1 MRWRRAPVRAFGWG
15 LLCAGGLWAS
25 LAAVPTSALARLQQ
39 LTRLPQVGFSTGI
52 EFHPLRGYR
61 LMKSG
66 GVSARVVETLNRRL
80 KETPG
85 DASLYVQLAD
95 LLAEA
100 GNRRAGEALLTR
112 AAELCRQQGAED
124 TADADRL
131 VGYAE
136 VLLRLGRWAETE
148 RVLRRA
154 VQAAPQQWRPA
165 ARLAVVL
172 SARALNQVCPGVADP
187 RNRLGPEALRRDDF
201 AGPAD
206 PAAAETARRGMSEAR
221 TLAEH
226 AVALGTDQA
235 EAYRMRATVL
245 ANQRLLEARLS
256 AREAEGDPVP
266 WLRAIFHPD
275 ARADLRRATTLD
287 PDNPEAHG
295 CLALLEALTG
305 AGRPLPAALE
315 DLLNR
320 RLWPALPEDAR
331 GAVRTALTQLD
342 RLGQDAEPPRAS
354 AALGTAG
361 LLQFFLLEDTA
372 GGLASLRRAVTV
384 DPDNDPAWEALTFAL
399 AFAREHAELLTVC
412 HQRLEHRDAPRLRL
426 LLAKALEKNGQLDAM
441 LAEAE
446 RLQRRFPEDVLA
458 HLTLA
463 AALLKAD
470 PSELGRARAQ
480 QHLARAA
487 RLAGDRPA
495 AELAVELLFQR
506 GLWFAL
512 AGQIEQARTQFRG
525 ILELAP
531 GHADAVEALNLLEQ
545 FGETAGN

>member
-1 MRWRRAPVRAFGWG
+1 MW
-15 LLCAGGLWAS
+15 AGGLWAL
-25 LAAVPTSALARLQQ
+25 LAAVPTSALARLQH

-61 LMKSG
+61 LVKSG
-66 GVSARVVETLNRRL
+66 GISARELESLNRRL

-85 DASLYVQLAD
+85 DPSPYVQLAD
-95 LLAEA
+95 LLTEA

-136 VLLRLGRWAETE
+136 VLLRQGRWAETE

-154 VQAAPQQWRPA
+154 VQAAPQHGRPT
-165 ARLAVVL
+165 ARLAEVL
-172 SARALNQVCPGVADP
+172 SARALNQVCPGVAEA
-187 RNRLGPEALRRDDF
+187 RNRFGPEALRRDDF
-201 AGPAD
+201 SGPAD

-226 AVALGTDQA
+226 AVALDADQA
-235 EAYRMRATVL
+235 EVYRARATVL

-256 AREAEGDPVP
+256 ARQVEGDPAP
-266 WLRAIFHPD
+266 WLQAIFHPD
-275 ARADLRRATTLD
+275 ARADLRRAAELD

-305 AGRPLPAALE
+305 AGRPLPATLE

-320 RLWPALPEDAR
+320 RLWPALPEEAR
-331 GAVRTALTQLD
+331 AAVRAALTQLD

-354 AALGTAG
+354 SALGTAG

-372 GGLASLRRAVTV
+372 GGLASLRRAVTL
-384 DPDNDPAWEALTFAL
+384 DPDNDSAWETLTFAL
-399 AFAREHAELLTVC
+399 AFSREHAELLTVC
-412 HQRLEHRDAPRLRL
+412 RQRLEHRDSPRLRL
-426 LLAKALEKNGQLDAM
+426 LLAKALEKNGQLAAM
-441 LAEAE
+441 LTEAE
-446 RLQRRFPEDVLA
+446 RLQRRFPEDALA

-470 PSELGRARAQ
+470 PSEPGLARAQ
-480 QHLARAA
+480 QHLARAV

-495 AELAVELLFQR
+495 AELAVELLYQR

-525 ILELAP
+525 VLELAP
-531 GHADAVEALNLLEQ
+531 GHVDAAEALNVLEH
-545 FGETAGN
+545 FGEAAGN